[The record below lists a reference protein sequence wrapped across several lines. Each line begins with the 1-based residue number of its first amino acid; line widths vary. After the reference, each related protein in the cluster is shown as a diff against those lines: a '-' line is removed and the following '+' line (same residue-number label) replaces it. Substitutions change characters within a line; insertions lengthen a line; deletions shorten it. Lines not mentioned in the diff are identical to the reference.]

1 MLEINFAITFF
12 YGFVVGLSPC
22 ILLMLSSFGTSL
34 LLTEKKKDFFQ
45 ILLGLI
51 LGMISAYIVISI
63 IFLPFT
69 ELLALYEYTKFVFAG
84 ILIFLGI
91 WQILESQKE
100 KSVIFGTPTKVRT
113 ILKDFIEKR
122 SGYYSFL
129 VGILFVFIKIPCFGS
144 IYLSL
149 IYELHSNPML
159 FLYIVVYLFAMVLP
173 VIIIL
178 SLIRFGLESSK
189 VNEYRLKY
197 RSYLRILSGGI
208 LIFLAIYLLIF

>member
-208 LIFLAIYLLIF
+208 LIFLAIYLLIS

>member
-1 MLEINFAITFF
+1 
-12 YGFVVGLSPC
+12 
-22 ILLMLSSFGTSL
+22 
-34 LLTEKKKDFFQ
+34 
-45 ILLGLI
+45 
-51 LGMISAYIVISI
+51 
-63 IFLPFT
+63 
-69 ELLALYEYTKFVFAG
+69 
-84 ILIFLGI
+84 LIFLGI

-208 LIFLAIYLLIF
+208 LIFLAIYLLIS

>member
-208 LIFLAIYLLIF
+208 LIFLALYLLIS

>member
-129 VGILFVFIKIPCFGS
+129 VGMLFVFIKIPCFGS

>member
-159 FLYIVVYLFAMVLP
+159 FFYIVVYLFAMVLP